1 MYSWGDLEKSTIVR
15 VSGWRPYEANCVH
28 DRLGTQR
35 GTTCHDQTP
44 GGLGHLGHL
53 FGTFDFTYLYMFF
66 VILLHVLHVLHVL
79 CFVFGLKHEI
89 SPKTQGYRIGSII
102 DGRPPEFNT
111 DGFCHACAAHGW
123 TYDRQPVL
131 SIHAYDLGAMG
142 PVAFNTIGRIVSQA
156 RAGAAVSRQ

>member
-1 MYSWGDLEKSTIVR
+1 M
-15 VSGWRPYEANCVH
+15 
-28 DRLGTQR
+28 
-35 GTTCHDQTP
+35 
-44 GGLGHLGHL
+44 GHL

-79 CFVFGLKHEI
+79 CFVFGLKHEISPEI

>member
-1 MYSWGDLEKSTIVR
+1 M
-15 VSGWRPYEANCVH
+15 H

-44 GGLGHLGHL
+44 GGLGHLFGHS
-53 FGTFDFTYLYMFF
+53 TFRPYMFF
-66 VILLHVLHVLHVL
+66 MFFMFFFWGGALFLRSKNIKTSKSKKQHR
-79 CFVFGLKHEI
+79 I

-156 RAGAAVSRQ
+156 RAGAAVSRQEFL